1 MAFRRVAAHRVVVK
15 DKELKQ
21 CVVEIQDGIVVNYYV
36 FSDELPLTE
45 WLGGL
50 IEVKPGDDGNLTAF
64 WNGKL
69 LK

>member
-1 MAFRRVAAHRVVVK
+1 MNFRRVAAHKVVVGG
-15 DKELKQ
+15 KELKQ

-50 IEVKPGDDGNLTAF
+50 IEVVRDVDGNLVAK
-64 WNGKL
+64 WNGTL
-69 LK
+69 LE

>member
-1 MAFRRVAAHRVVVK
+1 MAFRRVAAHRVAVG
-15 DKELKQ
+15 DKELRQ

-50 IEVKPGDDGNLTAF
+50 IEIKPDDDGFLTAY
-64 WNGKL
+64 WNGKQL
-69 LK
+69 E